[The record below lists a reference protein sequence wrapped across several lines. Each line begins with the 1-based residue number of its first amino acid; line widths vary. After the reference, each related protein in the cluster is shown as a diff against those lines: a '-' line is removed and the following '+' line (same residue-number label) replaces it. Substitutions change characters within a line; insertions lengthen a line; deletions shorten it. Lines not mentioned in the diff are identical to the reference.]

1 MSVTTLLAAE
11 ALGNLYLTV
20 RQAACKFLV
29 LARTSVKTLD
39 WMVDLS
45 ALDLFLS

>member
-1 MSVTTLLAAE
+1 MSVTTPLAAE

-45 ALDLFLS
+45 ALDLFL